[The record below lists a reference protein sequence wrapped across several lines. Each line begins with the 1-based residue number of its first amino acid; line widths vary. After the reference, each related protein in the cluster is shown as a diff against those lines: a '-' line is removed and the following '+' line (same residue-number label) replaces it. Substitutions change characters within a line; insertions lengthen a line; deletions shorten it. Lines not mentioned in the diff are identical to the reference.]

1 MNEHAEVDIDL
12 LADYIGGALDGADEA
27 AVARLIA
34 DDPRWR
40 ETYDLLVPGMAEVGA
55 GLQALGAR
63 PEPMPTDVAARLDAA
78 LTAPAALDP
87 TALDPAPAEPVLA
100 EPAPDGH
107 RHLHVVP
114 GGGGDRRADRRR
126 GARRRRLRWA
136 APIAAAAG
144 VLAFAGIGLDHL
156 LAPTDEAQSAAGSAD
171 APAMEARPMVSSP
184 AAAQLLTTGQDYTEI
199 TLGGEPADIKLAPG
213 GASKSSR
220 TGIPDAPV
228 APRESIDP
236 LERLRVRA
244 ALEACLQA
252 IAQQQ
257 GASIAV
263 QTVDYARF
271 EGTPALIVRFVADGV
286 TWAVAAGPEC
296 GATGRGADSLRSLR
310 VG

>member
-63 PEPMPTDVAARLDAA
+63 PEPMPADVAARLDAA
-78 LTAPAALDP
+78 LTAPAVPGAS
-87 TALDPAPAEPVLA
+87 EPVLA
-100 EPAPDGH
+100 EPEPAPDGH

-114 GGGGDRRADRRR
+114 GGGADRRADRRR

-144 VLAFAGIGLDHL
+144 VLAVAGVGRDHL
-156 LAPTDEAQSAAGSAD
+156 LTQTDEAQSAAGSAD
-171 APAMEARPMVSSP
+171 APVLEARPMVSSP
-184 AAAQLLTTGQDYTEI
+184 AAAQLLTTGRDYTEI

-244 ALEACLQA
+244 ALEACLEA